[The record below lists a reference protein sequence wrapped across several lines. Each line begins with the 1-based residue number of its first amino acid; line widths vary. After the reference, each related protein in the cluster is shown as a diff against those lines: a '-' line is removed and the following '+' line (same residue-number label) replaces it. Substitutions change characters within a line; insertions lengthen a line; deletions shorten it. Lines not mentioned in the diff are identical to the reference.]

1 MENELEN
8 VNSQNDT
15 EETVNNEEPELD
27 VSDDDSEELA
37 NLRKENA
44 TLKAQKEHFKK
55 KAETK
60 AEEKSEA
67 KEEAKAPSQEISTF
81 DAMALIKADVTE
93 EEDVNKVKKWADLN
107 GLSLR
112 EALKDSVIV
121 KYLADKKE
129 ERQTALATNTGTN
142 RKSSPISNE
151 AILEKAQRGELKE
164 DDIDKLVNA
173 RMEAKINKKL

>member
-1 MENELEN
+1 MNENELEN
-8 VNSQNDT
+8 IDSTNDT
-15 EETVNNEEPELD
+15 ETTENNEELELD
-27 VSDDDSEELA
+27 LSDDNSDLVA
-37 NLRKENA
+37 QLRKENA

-55 KAETK
+55 KLETK

-67 KEEAKAPSQEISTF
+67 KETKAPSQDISTF
-81 DAMALIKADVTE
+81 DAMAIIKADVTE

-173 RMEAKINKKL
+173 RMEAKVNKKL